1 MAEQKRPTVTETI
14 EDLSGQKVL
23 VIKADGKIVGVQN
36 SDVVAKRLANVRTII
51 EAIDT
56 GLAMSDAEHLAAAE
70 KRIDDRI
77 TGLTARKTALTAEGV
92 TATAKARLQEKRLGL
107 IVQQKTL
114 TDAVAEMAGEAPKA
128 PAPTEP

>member
-1 MAEQKRPTVTETI
+1 MAERKRPTITETI

-36 SDVVAKRLANVRTII
+36 SDVVAKRLANVGAII
-51 EAIDT
+51 ETIDT

-107 IVQQKTL
+107 VAQQKTL
-114 TDAVAEMAGEAPKA
+114 ADAVAEMAGET
-128 PAPTEP
+128 PAPIEP

>member
-1 MAEQKRPTVTETI
+1 MAERKRPTITETI

-36 SDVVAKRLANVRTII
+36 SDVVAKRLANVGAII
-51 EAIDT
+51 ETIDT

-77 TGLTARKTALTAEGV
+77 AGLTARKTALTAEGV

-107 IVQQKTL
+107 VAQQKTL
-114 TDAVAEMAGEAPKA
+114 ADAVAEMAGETPT
-128 PAPTEP
+128 PTEP

>member
-1 MAEQKRPTVTETI
+1 MAERKRPEITETL

-36 SDVVAKRLANVRTII
+36 SDVVAKRLANVGAII
-51 EAIDT
+51 ETIDT

-77 TGLTARKTALTAEGV
+77 RDRCSGR
-92 TATAKARLQEKRLGL
+92 
-107 IVQQKTL
+107 
-114 TDAVAEMAGEAPKA
+114 
-128 PAPTEP
+128 

>member
-1 MAEQKRPTVTETI
+1 MAERKRPIITETI

-36 SDVVAKRLANVRTII
+36 SDVVAKRLANVGAII
-51 EAIDT
+51 ETIDT

-77 TGLTARKTALTAEGV
+77 AGLAARKTALTAE
-92 TATAKARLQEKRLGL
+92 
-107 IVQQKTL
+107 
-114 TDAVAEMAGEAPKA
+114 APS
-128 PAPTEP
+128 PTEP

>member
-1 MAEQKRPTVTETI
+1 MAERKRPTVTETI

-36 SDVVAKRLANVRTII
+36 SDVVAKRLANVGAII
-51 EAIDT
+51 ETIDT

-77 TGLTARKTALTAEGV
+77 VGLTARKTALTAEGV
-92 TATAKARLQEKRLGL
+92 TATVKARLQEKRLGL
-107 IVQQKTL
+107 VAQQKTL
-114 TDAVAEMAGEAPKA
+114 SDAVAEMAGEAP
-128 PAPTEP
+128 APTEP

>member
-1 MAEQKRPTVTETI
+1 MAERKRPTITETL

-23 VIKADGKIVGVQN
+23 VIKVDGKIVGVQN
-36 SDVVAKRLANVRTII
+36 SDVVAKRLANVGAII
-51 EAIDT
+51 ETIDT

-77 TGLTARKTALTAEGV
+77 AGLAARKAALTAEGV

-107 IVQQKTL
+107 VAQQKTL
-114 TDAVAEMAGEAPKA
+114 ADAVAEMTIEAPT
-128 PAPTEP
+128 PTEP

>member
-1 MAEQKRPTVTETI
+1 MAERKRPTVTETI

-23 VIKADGKIVGVQN
+23 VIKADGEIVGVQN
-36 SDVVAKRLANVRTII
+36 SDVVAKRLANVASII
-51 EAIDT
+51 ESIDT

-70 KRIDDRI
+70 KRIDEHI
-77 TGLTARKTALTAEGV
+77 ENLTARKTALTAEGV

-107 IVQQKTL
+107 VAQQKAL
-114 TDAVAEMAGEAPKA
+114 TDAVAEMAPEA

>member
-1 MAEQKRPTVTETI
+1 MAERKRPEITETL

-23 VIKADGKIVGVQN
+23 VIKVDGKIVGVQN
-36 SDVVAKRLANVRTII
+36 SDVVAKRLANVGAII
-51 EAIDT
+51 ETIDT

-107 IVQQKTL
+107 VAQQKTL
-114 TDAVAEMAGEAPKA
+114 ADAVAEMAGET
-128 PAPTEP
+128 PAPIEP

>member
-107 IVQQKTL
+107 VAQQKTL
-114 TDAVAEMAGEAPKA
+114 TDAVAEMAGEAPEA

>member
-1 MAEQKRPTVTETI
+1 MAEQKRPTITETV

-23 VIKADGKIVGVQN
+23 VIKADDRIVGVQTA
-36 SDVVAKRLANVRTII
+36 DVVAGRLDNLATII

-70 KRIDDRI
+70 KRIDEHI
-77 TGLTARKTALTAEGV
+77 ENLTARKTALTAEGV

-114 TDAVAEMAGEAPKA
+114 TDAVAEMAGEAPKS